1 MAAIINNTDFVSGF
15 SAIARCTSADVA
27 TRINNRTEFIQRKFF
42 SDFFGAEFY
51 DEIAANLESEE
62 EAWEIFV
69 EKVKPALL
77 AFFCYDW
84 LMFTQTIATETGGSS
99 TGSPASTKQ
108 SNTKKAAEQ
117 YNASIDFA
125 NDFVKWL
132 GTSGMEL
139 TIIPTKVNKTKLL
152 PLLNY

>member
-1 MAAIINNTDFVSGF
+1 MAIFNHTDFVDGF
-15 SAIARCTSADVA
+15 SVIARCNVTDVA
-27 TRINNRTEFIQRKFF
+27 TRIDNRADFIQRQFF
-42 SDFFGAEFY
+42 TDFFGADFY
-51 DEIAANLESEE
+51 DEIAVNLASEE
-62 EAWEIFV
+62 PEWLIFRNEI
-69 EKVKPALL
+69 KPALL
-77 AFFCYDW
+77 AFFTSDW
-84 LMFTQTIATETGGSS
+84 LKFSETIATETGGSS

>member
-1 MAAIINNTDFVSGF
+1 MAIFNHTNFVSGF
-15 SAIARCTSADVA
+15 SVIARCNVTDVA
-27 TRINNRTEFIQRKFF
+27 TRIDNRADFIQRQFF
-42 SDFFGAEFY
+42 TDFFGAEFY
-51 DEIAANLESEE
+51 DEIAVNLASEE
-62 EAWEIFV
+62 PGWETFR
-69 EKVKPALL
+69 EKILPALL
-77 AFFCYDW
+77 AYFTSDW
-84 LMFTQTIATETGGSS
+84 LKFSETIVTETGGSS

-132 GTSGMEL
+132 GTSGIEL

>member
-1 MAAIINNTDFVSGF
+1 MAIFNHTNFVDGF
-15 SAIARCTSADVA
+15 SVIARCNVTDVA
-27 TRINNRTEFIQRKFF
+27 TRIDNRADFIQRKFF

-51 DEIAANLESEE
+51 DEIAVNIASEESEW
-62 EAWEIFV
+62 ATFRT
-69 EKVKPALL
+69 KVMPALL
-77 AFFCYDW
+77 AYFTSDW
-84 LMFTQTIATETGGSS
+84 LKFSETIATETGGSS

-132 GTSGMEL
+132 GTSGMEI
-139 TIIPTKVNKTKLL
+139 TNIPTKVNKTKLL
-152 PLLNY
+152 PFFNY

>member
-1 MAAIINNTDFVSGF
+1 MAIFNHTNFVDGF
-15 SAIARCTSADVA
+15 SVIARCNVTDVA
-27 TRINNRTEFIQRKFF
+27 TRIDNRADFIQRQFF
-42 SDFFGAEFY
+42 TDFFGADFY
-51 DEIAANLESEE
+51 DEIAVNLASEDPE
-62 EAWEIFV
+62 WETFRTNV
-69 EKVKPALL
+69 LPALL
-77 AFFCYDW
+77 AYFTSDW
-84 LMFTQTIATETGGSS
+84 LKFSETIATETGGSS

-125 NDFVKWL
+125 NDFLKWL

-139 TIIPTKVNKTKLL
+139 SIIPTKVNKTKLL